1 MKNANALILLK
12 ENILLMELQ
21 QENDRILLKEEFK
34 QTFEAL
40 RPVNLL
46 KNTFHDLVQSPD
58 FKEDLVDSALGL
70 ATGFISKKLVVGN
83 THNPLKQILGVL
95 LQLAITSIVTKNA
108 DVIKSSLMTLINKFT
123 NKNETTEDK

>member
-123 NKNETTEDK
+123 NKNETTEDM

>member
-12 ENILLMELQ
+12 ENMLLMEFEHENNRILLM
-21 QENDRILLKEEFK
+21 EEFK

-40 RPVNLL
+40 RPVNLI
-46 KNTFHDLVQSPD
+46 KNTFHELVQSPD
-58 FKEDLVDSALGL
+58 FKENLVDSALGL

-108 DVIKSSLMTLINKFT
+108 DGIKSSLMELIYKFT
-123 NKNETTEDK
+123 NKKDTSEDM